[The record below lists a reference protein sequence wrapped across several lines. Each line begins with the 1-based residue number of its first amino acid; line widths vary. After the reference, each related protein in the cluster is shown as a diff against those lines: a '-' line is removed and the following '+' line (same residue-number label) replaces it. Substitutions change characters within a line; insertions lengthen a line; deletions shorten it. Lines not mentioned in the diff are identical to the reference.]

1 MTLAPERTLRPG
13 RYELVA
19 AKEGMFGGRDYDYLQ
34 VVKPGLPVT
43 PLGAASSRT
52 APAVSDSLLPLG
64 ATLVALLF
72 AGLLGTSFL
81 RRPAGQKAFWAAG
94 FACFAV
100 AAACEAAAQRAG
112 WTEGLFKAYYAAGG
126 VLTVAFL
133 GAGSAWLL
141 LKQRARDLL
150 LGGLLVAMVAAVIAV
165 ALAPVEH
172 GTLAAASGVRPPAN
186 SALLGHAFLWAIAL
200 NSFGTLFLIG
210 GSLLAIVRRQRVR
223 TNVWIGAGALIVAL
237 STGMSRAG
245 TYSFVY
251 AGELIGISL
260 MFFGF
265 RFAAGPLPKPAP
277 APSAPPYLMPA
288 GSATQ
293 SRVT

>member
-1 MTLAPERTLRPG
+1 M
-13 RYELVA
+13 
-19 AKEGMFGGRDYDYLQ
+19 
-34 VVKPGLPVT
+34 
-43 PLGAASSRT
+43 
-52 APAVSDSLLPLG
+52 
-64 ATLVALLF
+64 
-72 AGLLGTSFL
+72 
-81 RRPAGQKAFWAAG
+81 
-94 FACFAV
+94 
-100 AAACEAAAQRAG
+100 
-112 WTEGLFKAYYAAGG
+112 
-126 VLTVAFL
+126 AFL

-293 SRVT
+293 SRAT